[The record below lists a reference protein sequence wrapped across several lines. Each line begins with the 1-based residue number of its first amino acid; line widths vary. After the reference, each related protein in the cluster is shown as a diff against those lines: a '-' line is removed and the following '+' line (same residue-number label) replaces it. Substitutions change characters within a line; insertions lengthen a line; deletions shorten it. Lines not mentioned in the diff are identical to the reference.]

1 MSCLRSKETGEKD
14 MNFIVAKKNAPE
26 GLILVITDKEIFG
39 KVFEEGNKQ
48 LDLTKEYYLGEEMSK
63 DEVKKLIKIA
73 RHIVLTGKESVAVG
87 IEMGLF
93 LSESILYVEK
103 VPHAQ
108 VVIA

>member
-1 MSCLRSKETGEKD
+1 MWSKKAGKNN
-14 MNFIVAKKNAPE
+14 MIVSQKESPE
-26 GLILVITDKEIFG
+26 GLLVVVTDSGLIG
-39 KVFEEGNKQ
+39 KKFEEGNKQ